1 MFPMYKKFVRHYLW
15 TRMNAPAAKQF
26 KRAMLEPRETQ
37 ERILMDFLQRNQHTQ
52 FGKKYGYASIK
63 SVAEFRDRVPKQD
76 YEDFELP
83 VEAIKKGQSNV
94 LSKDKTL
101 FFETSSGSSGP
112 VKYIPYNQ
120 CFLNEFRRSISAWM
134 YDLFTNRP
142 ELMKGTQ
149 YWSIS
154 PMLRTKQYTEG
165 NIPIGITDDSE
176 YLGRFSQRLIGPNLA
191 MTSEAVSQLPL
202 DDWQNKSI
210 QQLAGYRDLRFISV
224 WSPSFLI
231 SLMQY
236 LPKGMCPQDLWPDLK
251 IISCWGDAAAKRFIP
266 ELKILFPGIE
276 IQFKGLMAT
285 EGVISIPLFEQPD
298 PVIALTSHFLEFV
311 DDNDRCYLADELTV
325 GGQYKVMLTSGNG
338 LVRYALGDVVEVTAP
353 LCIQFKGRGDAMS
366 DLCGEKLS
374 ERFVQSVFDKHL
386 PDDSFFL
393 LLPQWG
399 ETPGYSLYH
408 QGIHD
413 SELANKIEDAL
424 QESFHYNY
432 CRQLGQLAPVQSRYC
447 PDLPQRYYD
456 ACVRAGQRPGDVKP
470 RALVHSIDLAERI
483 AHEI

>member
-1 MFPMYKKFVRHYLW
+1 MHKKFLRHYLW
-15 TRMNAPAAKQF
+15 TRINALAAKQF

-37 ERILMDFLQRNQHTQ
+37 EKILMDFLQRNQHTQ

-63 SVAEFRDRVPKQD
+63 SITEFRERLPKRY
-76 YEDFELP
+76 YEDFEKNI
-83 VEAIKKGQSNV
+83 EAIKKGQSNV
-94 LSKDKTL
+94 LSTDKTL

-120 CFLNEFRRSISAWM
+120 KFLSEFRKSISTWM
-134 YDLFTNRP
+134 YDLFMNRP
-142 ELMKGTQ
+142 ELMKGSQ

-154 PMLRTKQYTEG
+154 PMLRTNQFTEG

-176 YLGRFSQRLIGPNLA
+176 YLGKFSQRLIGPNLA
-191 MTSEAVSQLPL
+191 MSSAVVTNSSLA
-202 DDWQNKSI
+202 DWQKNSI
-210 QQLAGYRDLRFISV
+210 QQLTACRDLRFISV

-231 SLMQY
+231 SLIQY
-236 LPKGMCPQDLWPDLK
+236 LPEGMSPQDFWPDLK

-266 ELKILFPGIE
+266 ELKTLFPGIE

-311 DDNDRCYLADELTV
+311 DDNDRCYLVDELTV
-325 GGQYKVMLTSGNG
+325 GNQYKVLLTSGNG
-338 LVRYALGDVVEVTAP
+338 LVRYALGDVIEVTAP
-353 LCIQFKGRGDAMS
+353 LCIKFVGRGDTVS

-374 ERFVQSVFDKHL
+374 ESFVQRVFDKYL

-393 LLPQWG
+393 LVPQWG
-399 ETPGYSLYH
+399 ETPCYYLYH
-408 QGIHD
+408 QCVHD
-413 SELANKIEDAL
+413 SELASKIDEAL
-424 QESFHYNY
+424 RESFHYNY

-447 PDLPQRYYD
+447 PDLAVRYYS
-456 ACVRAGQRPGDVKP
+456 ACVAAGQRPGDVKP
-470 RALVHSIDLAERI
+470 RALLHSIDLAERI
-483 AHEI
+483 FHEI